1 MPFKAVE
8 VSPTSS
14 MPFAVVNNRVSVDP
28 KGFRVENGSG
38 RVNTSRILVQP
49 NDEVVVALPFPYS
62 YVAGAFFLEILAFF
76 FYGDVALAEG
86 DSPSFADSSFSV
98 SSLAV
103 FFNALLSVAF
113 TTLFLFSLAL
123 VLIVGF
129 CS

>member
-1 MPFKAVE
+1 
-8 VSPTSS
+8 

-38 RVNTSRILVQP
+38 RVDTSRILVQP
-49 NDEVVVALPFPYS
+49 NDEVVVPLPFPYS
-62 YVAGAFFLEILAFF
+62 YAAGAFFSEILAFF

-103 FFNALLSVAF
+103 FFDALLSVAF

-123 VLIVGF
+123 VLITVF